1 MGTGT
6 FYAKTYDIDINQRKN
21 RMNKTVSART
31 AALNSQGLIML
42 HRNNNYSNTMRPC
55 VYICKRNKI
64 HWM

>member
-1 MGTGT
+1 MT
-6 FYAKTYDIDINQRKN
+6 FYASTSEINKTQINK
-21 RMNKTVSART
+21 RMHTTVSAKT

>member
-1 MGTGT
+1 MT
-6 FYAKTYDIDINQRKN
+6 FYASRETVNNVLPKN
-21 RMNKTVSART
+21 YASSTNIRQSTLA
-31 AALNSQGLIML
+31 SQGLIML

>member
-1 MGTGT
+1 MT
-6 FYAKTYDIDINQRKN
+6 FYASKEQVDRNQINKRKN
-21 RMNKTVSART
+21 NTVSDKT

>member
-1 MGTGT
+1 MTY
-6 FYAKTYDIDINQRKN
+6 YADSNQISITQKN
-21 RMNKTVSART
+21 KRMNAGVSAKT

-55 VYICKRNKI
+55 VYLCKRDKI

>member
-1 MGTGT
+1 MT
-6 FYAKTYDIDINQRKN
+6 FYASTEQVNRNQINK
-21 RMNKTVSART
+21 RMHTPVSAKT

-55 VYICKRNKI
+55 VYLCKRNKI